1 MALLALVAVVA
12 FAIDRIT
19 KALVVENLPLG
30 ESVPIL
36 GDLLQFR
43 FVENDGAA
51 FSIGGGLTWVFALLA
66 SGVVVFIVVF
76 ARRIR
81 SLAWATVFGL
91 LLGGTLGNLFD
102 RLTREPGFG
111 NGTVVDFI
119 VLWRFPAI
127 FNIADVAIVASM
139 ALFVLLTIR
148 GVGLDGS
155 RAVRAPKADPPDADA
170 DADAD
175 APESE
180 PEDGPQDEAAG
191 EKA

>member
-119 VLWRFPAI
+119 VLWLSLI
-127 FNIADVAIVASM
+127 HI
-139 ALFVLLTIR
+139 
-148 GVGLDGS
+148 
-155 RAVRAPKADPPDADA
+155 
-170 DADAD
+170 
-175 APESE
+175 SE
-180 PEDGPQDEAAG
+180 PTRPY
-191 EKA
+191 